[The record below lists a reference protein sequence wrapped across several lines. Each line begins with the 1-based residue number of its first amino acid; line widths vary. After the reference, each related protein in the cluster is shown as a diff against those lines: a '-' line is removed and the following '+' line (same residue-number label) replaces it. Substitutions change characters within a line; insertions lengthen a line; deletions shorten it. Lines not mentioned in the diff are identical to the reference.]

1 MSISMLIVLFVL
13 STIFEVI
20 SIIAVLMVLKGK
32 IDVLSTKIEE
42 IYSSMRSAQGFIQ
55 CELSKIHGTVIGHE
69 CMLKKITESIDLSER
84 YHKRAVENRQLIYIK
99 LEDVSRMLESVAF
112 AVDLIGSEIR
122 KKNEGENEVESGGSD
137 EKSPENSPEKNDAQ
151 RHFYC

>member
-1 MSISMLIVLFVL
+1 MLIVLFVL
-13 STIFEVI
+13 STIFEMV
-20 SIIAVLMVLKGK
+20 SIVAVLMILKGK

-69 CMLKKITESIDLSER
+69 CILKKITESIDLSER
-84 YHKRAVENRQLIYIK
+84 YYKRAVENNRQLICIK

-112 AVDLIGSEIR
+112 AVDLIGNEIR
-122 KKNEGENEVESGGSD
+122 KKNEGEIEVESGGSD
-137 EKSPENSPEKNDAQ
+137 EKNPRK
-151 RHFYC
+151 FT